1 MHLTGMSHVYEKAHY
16 LQGATIIEYA
26 FKMLS
31 YFETAIYQTAVR
43 FLQHS

>member
-1 MHLTGMSHVYEKAHY
+1 MHLTVMSHVYDKAHY

-31 YFETAIYQTAVR
+31 YCEPAIYQTAAR